1 MKAISKIAAAV
12 SPSATLA
19 VNALAKKMRAEG
31 KDVVG
36 FGTGEPDFETPD
48 RISYAGI
55 RAICD
60 GQTKYTP
67 AAGIVPLRKAVCKR
81 LKEDYDLDYDE
92 TQVVVASGAKH
103 SVYLALAV
111 LVDPGDEVILPAPYW
126 VSYYEM
132 IRLVGGVPVVV
143 TAGENQNF
151 KITAEQLE
159 AAITEKTK
167 AVMINNP
174 SNPTGAIY
182 TKEELQAL
190 ADVCVR
196 HDLFIIADEIYDKLI
211 YDGASFTSIPTLGED
226 VKAHT
231 ILINGVSKTYS
242 MTGWRVGY
250 AVAEKPVASA
260 MSSYASHSTGAPA
273 TMAQYA
279 AQEALEGPQDEVEAM
294 RKVFEERRNYLVS
307 RMNAL
312 DGVSCLTPNG
322 AFYVMMNL
330 EQLFGKTIDG
340 EVIATADDFARL
352 FLEKSMVAVVS
363 CTAFGAPSFVRWSY
377 ATSMENIQ
385 KGMDRLEQFLA
396 KVKAQN

>member
-211 YDGASFTSIPTLGED
+211 YDGARFTSIPTLGED

>member
-1 MKAISKIAAAV
+1 MKAISKIAASV

-31 KDVVG
+31 KDVIG
-36 FGTGEPDFETPD
+36 FGTGEPDFATPD
-48 RISYAGI
+48 RICYAGI
-55 RAICD
+55 RAICN

-67 AAGIVPLRKAVCKR
+67 AAGTISLRKAICER
-81 LKEDYDLDYDE
+81 LKADYNLAYDE

-132 IRLVGGVPVVV
+132 IRLVGGTPVVV
-143 TAGENQNF
+143 TAGEDQNF

-211 YDGASFTSIPTLGED
+211 YDGASFTSIPTLGEEI
-226 VKAHT
+226 KAHT

-250 AVAEKPVASA
+250 AAAEKPIASA

-273 TMAQYA
+273 TMAQDA
-279 AQEALEGPQDEVEAM
+279 AQEALEGPQDEVETM
-294 RKVFEERRNYLVS
+294 RQVFEQRRNYLVS
-307 RMNAL
+307 RMNSM
-312 DGVSCLTPNG
+312 DGVSCLVPNG

-340 EVIATADDFARL
+340 ELIETADDFARL

-396 KVKAQN
+396 KVKEQN